1 MSHSRQTE
9 HYHLPLYNGTDII
22 NPLTDFNDA
31 NSAID
36 EAIYDAN
43 ENAADAKS
51 VAETAA
57 GAVSQYDARISA
69 VEAGMSGFDG
79 RVDATQLM
87 IAPAFNPLK
96 SDGYN
101 EGDKVTFEDKFYVF
115 TRNHSGAWSASDVDE
130 ITVAEVLGEGSGD
143 YDARITAAQN
153 TADTAVA
160 AASAAQSAAD
170 TAQLSAN
177 SAQSTAAEA
186 LAKASAVRNKKVLII
201 ADSYGMRDVDN
212 NFCKLLTDKYPG
224 IYDTVAEGG
233 YGYTNGTFLT
243 MLTDKLATMTTAE
256 KEAVTDVLFC
266 GGWNDARELKAG
278 RQTAASLVA
287 AIKDT
292 HDYANLNLPNAVCH
306 AVFMGWQTYAHTQ
319 EGVDYASLLTAIAC
333 YNSYGSG
340 NNAPFESVQYIMRD
354 CANFDNTYFHP
365 NALGGAYL
373 ANAVHAC
380 VMGGD
385 YHFNTKHEYHV
396 TTSPFD
402 GGVITGFTGGTMR
415 YSIFDGITK
424 INAINV
430 AVNGSPTASMICQF
444 KDSTCPYAFPDDAP
458 THNIYVPIIFSG
470 TINGE
475 SVGYEPLYGIL
486 SGNKLNAYYKGGA
499 ITSINGIMAF
509 EVTIDNTQ
517 WV

>member
-22 NPLTDFNDA
+22 NPLTDFNDG

-79 RVDATQLM
+79 RVNATQLM

-96 SDGYN
+96 PDGYN

-115 TRNHSGAWSASDVDE
+115 IRNHSGAWNASDVNE

-153 TADTAVA
+153 TADAA
-160 AASAAQSAAD
+160 AGAASAAQ
-170 TAQLSAN
+170 LSAN
-177 SAQSTAAEA
+177 GAQATATEA

-201 ADSYGMRDVDN
+201 ADSYGMRDTDN
-212 NFCKLLTDKYPG
+212 NFCKLLTNKYPD
-224 IYDTVAEGG
+224 IYDTVAESG
-233 YGYTNGTFLT
+233 YGYTNGTFIT
-243 MLTDKLATMTTAE
+243 MLTDKLATMSTAE
-256 KEAVTDVLFC
+256 KEAITDVLFC

-278 RQTAASLVA
+278 RQTVSSLVL

-306 AVFMGWQTYAHTQ
+306 AVFMAWQTYAHTQ
-319 EGVDYASLLTAIAC
+319 EGADYESLLNAMAC

-340 NNAPFESVQYIMRD
+340 NNAPFESVQYVMRD
-354 CANFDNTYFHP
+354 SANFDETFFHP
-365 NALGGAYL
+365 NALGNANL
-373 ANAVHAC
+373 ANAIHAC
-380 VMGGD
+380 VMGGS
-385 YHFNTKHEYHV
+385 YHFSSKYEYH
-396 TTSPFD
+396 TKTSPFD

-430 AVNGSPTASMICQF
+430 AVSGSPTASMICKF
-444 KDSTCPYAFPDDAP
+444 KDSHCPCAFPDTP
-458 THNIYVPIIFSG
+458 SVHSIYVPIIFSG

-486 SGNKLNAYYKGGA
+486 VNNKLNAYYKGGA
-499 ITSINGIMAF
+499 ITSIDGIMAF